1 MVGWGEVTGRAMLP
15 KCRSIFFLLG
25 PRIFILS
32 YLIPAYAW
40 DQVPRDSVVCDI
52 GGGNGHASLGL
63 VKAYPHLKI
72 VLQDLAATVEQGRE
86 ASYPKVPII
95 CEV

>member
-1 MVGWGEVTGRAMLP
+1 MHFIAFRPGYGRLG
-15 KCRSIFFLLG
+15 RSHRACDASQVSVFFLFA
-25 PRIFILS
+25 PWIFILS
-32 YLIPAYAW
+32 LIPAYAW

-72 VLQDLAATVEQGRE
+72 VLQDLPATIEQGRE
-86 ASYPKVPII
+86 AST
-95 CEV
+95 

>member
-1 MVGWGEVTGRAMLP
+1 MRCFPSVGLF
-15 KCRSIFFLLG
+15 SFFSV
-25 PRIFILS
+25 REFLS
-32 YLIPAYAW
+32 YHLIPAYAW

-95 CEV
+95 CDV

>member
-15 KCRSIFFLLG
+15 KCRSFFLFA
-25 PRIFILS
+25 PWIFILS
-32 YLIPAYAW
+32 LIPAYAW

-63 VKAYPHLKI
+63 VVAYPHLKI
-72 VLQDLAATVEQGRE
+72 VLQDLPATIEQGRE
-86 ASYPKVPII
+86 AST
-95 CEV
+95 